1 MSRFTAFAAAIVL
14 ASALSSVAAKA
25 DYHYGPVQNG
35 NQCWN
40 KATSNGRT
48 NDAFGYWSECPK
60 PASTASTPRRT
71 RTRSTNQQ

>member
-1 MSRFTAFAAAIVL
+1 MNRFTAFAAIVV
-14 ASALSSVAAKA
+14 AVTLSSVAAKA
-25 DYHYGPVQNG
+25 DYHYGPIQNG

-60 PASTASTPRRT
+60 PASTTPAPRRT
-71 RTRSTNQQ
+71 RNSTRQQ